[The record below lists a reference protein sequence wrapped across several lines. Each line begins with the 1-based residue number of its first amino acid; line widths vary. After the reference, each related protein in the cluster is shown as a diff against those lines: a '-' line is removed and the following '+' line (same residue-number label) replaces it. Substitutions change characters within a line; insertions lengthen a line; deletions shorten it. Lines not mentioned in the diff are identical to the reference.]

1 MKIAILV
8 ALNVAFLAFVIS
20 LRKKKGLLSFFD
32 NGKWWLT
39 WLSIAIITLMDELT
53 SVFYV
58 PAEAYL
64 EVGATAFVFIMATSV
79 FMRFLSNRMV
89 EIAQILE
96 FHNIRGGGVYSF
108 SYLVLGPK
116 ASFIAIASILVTYI
130 LTAAISTVAAVN
142 NGMSMVGDSAIISY
156 IAMFGIVWGVAGLN
170 ILGVREN
177 ARFTFTIFMVAA
189 AVLLTFLVSTIIDP
203 SANQGQQIIKG
214 FSTTWGNL
222 TGGGVF
228 DGLGY
233 LIFGF
238 ASVILAYSGIE
249 SVVQTAGLVKSWKD
263 IRRAYLFLA
272 LTVGVFTP
280 LLTMM
285 VLTRTDI
292 DIAASKNNLL
302 VAVAHAVNGEMFAVV
317 LAILAIFTLIMAVNT
332 AFVAS
337 SELLEQVAHRYGFA
351 WLSHTNRRDSLYR
364 IHILNATL
372 FSIIIAI
379 TAGSQTIL
387 AHMYAVGLVASFTI
401 NMGSLLYYRYSRG
414 TTEVREYKTSRSG
427 TLVIFLMLLG
437 AFIFI
442 ASHKFAGLAVWAV
455 CVVVFMIIGIRV
467 AKRRAPEIAHFHQTD
482 NPMSL
487 IFQCAESEAGMFE
500 IIFRRPKDSTPLL
513 PDRNIAYVTF
523 YSPRAGSPVKM
534 GENHYRF
541 PIKAESLYS
550 RLVSFIDLLQYDFP
564 DKAIRFHLGWPTSSW
579 VDRMSVGVMVFSL
592 MRLPKQFPM
601 YDFVMEYHRGEL
613 TAPGQTA
620 PPPLPPPTLPA
631 SAADKERSTGA

>member
-1 MKIAILV
+1 MKLAILI
-8 ALNVAFLAFVIS
+8 ALNVALLAFALS
-20 LRKKKGLLSFFD
+20 LRKKKGLLSYIE

-64 EVGATAFVFIMATSV
+64 EVGATAFVLIIVTSI

-96 FHNIRGGGVYSF
+96 NNNIRGGGVYSF

-130 LTAAISTVAAVN
+130 LTAAISTVSAVN
-142 NGMSMVGDSAIISY
+142 NGMALVGESPILAY
-156 IAMFGIVWGVAGLN
+156 IAMGAIIWGVAGLN

-177 ARFTFTIFMVAA
+177 ARFTFTIFIVAA
-189 AVLLTFLVSTIIDP
+189 CVLVTFLASTFIDP
-203 SANQGQQIIKG
+203 SPDQGAQIINGFKATYTNVTKG
-214 FSTTWGNL
+214 D
-222 TGGGVF
+222 VF
-228 DGLGY
+228 DGIGY
-233 LIFGF
+233 IIFGF

-249 SVVQTAGLVKSWKD
+249 SVVQTAGLVKGWRD
-263 IRRAYLFLA
+263 IKKAYFFLA
-272 LTVGVFTP
+272 ITVGIFTP

-285 VLTRTDI
+285 VLTRTDV
-292 DIAASKNNLL
+292 DIVANKDNLL
-302 VAVAHAVNGEMFAVV
+302 VAVAEKINGEMFAIV

-337 SELLEQVAHRYGFA
+337 SELLEQVAHRYGFK
-351 WLSHTNRRDSLYR
+351 WLSQTNRRDSLYR
-364 IHILNATL
+364 IHLLNAGL

-379 TAGSQTIL
+379 TAGSQTVL

-401 NMGSLLYYRYSRG
+401 NMGSLLYYRYSKG
-414 TTEVREYKTSRSG
+414 TAEIQEYKTSRVG
-427 TLVIFLMLLG
+427 TLIIFLMLLG

-442 ASHKFAGLAVWAV
+442 ASHKFFGLAVWAI
-455 CVVVFMIIGIRV
+455 CVLVFMIIGIRV
-467 AKRRAPEIAHFHQTD
+467 AKRRAPEIAHYHQSD

-487 IFQCAESEAGMFE
+487 IFQCAESEEREFE
-500 IIFRRPKDSTPLL
+500 IIFRRPKDATPLL
-513 PDRNIAYVTF
+513 PDRNVAYVTF

-534 GENHYRF
+534 GDNHYRF
-541 PIKAESLYS
+541 PIKAESLAS
-550 RLVSFIDLLQYDFP
+550 RLESFIDLLRYDFP

-579 VDRMSVGVMVFSL
+579 LDRMSTGVMVFSM

-613 TAPGQTA
+613 GAKPTAPE
-620 PPPLPPPTLPA
+620 PLPVLPP
-631 SAADKERSTGA
+631 ADKETETGA

>member
-1 MKIAILV
+1 MKLAILI
-8 ALNVAFLAFVIS
+8 ALNVALLAFAFS
-20 LRKKKGLLSFFD
+20 LRKKKGLLSYVE

-58 PAEAYL
+58 PAESYL
-64 EVGATAFVFIMATSV
+64 EVGATAFVLIIATSI

-116 ASFIAIASILVTYI
+116 ASFIAIASILVSYI

-142 NGMSMVGDSAIISY
+142 NGMAMIGDLPILSYAAMGAII
-156 IAMFGIVWGVAGLN
+156 WGVAGLN

-177 ARFTFTIFMVAA
+177 ARFTFTIFIVAA
-189 AVLLTFLVSTIIDP
+189 AVLISFLASTLIDP
-203 SANQGQQIIKG
+203 SPDQGHQIIQGFKQTFHNVTKG
-214 FSTTWGNL
+214 D
-222 TGGGVF
+222 VF
-228 DGLGY
+228 DGIGY
-233 LIFGF
+233 IIFGF

-249 SVVQTAGLVKSWKD
+249 SVVQTAGLVRGWRD
-263 IRRAYLFLA
+263 IKKAYFFLA
-272 LTVGVFTP
+272 ITVGIFTP

-285 VLTRTDI
+285 VLTRTDV
-292 DIAASKNNLL
+292 DFIANKDNLL
-302 VAVAHAVNGEMFAVV
+302 VAVARTINGELFAMI
-317 LAILAIFTLIMAVNT
+317 LAILASFTLIMAVNT

-351 WLSHTNRRDSLYR
+351 WLSQTNKRDSLYR
-364 IHILNATL
+364 IHLLNAAL
-372 FSIIIAI
+372 FSVIIAI
-379 TAGSQTIL
+379 TAGSQTVL

-414 TTEVREYKTSRSG
+414 TTEIQEYKTSRSG
-427 TLVIFLMLLG
+427 TMVIFLMLLG

-442 ASHKFAGLAVWAV
+442 ASHKFFGLAVWLAV
-455 CVVVFMIIGIRV
+455 VIVFMIIGIRV
-467 AKRRAPEIAHFHQTD
+467 AKRRAPEIAHYHQSD

-487 IFQCAESEAGMFE
+487 IFQCAESEDREFE
-500 IIFRRPKDSTPLL
+500 IIFRRPKDQTPLL
-513 PDRNIAYVTF
+513 PDRNVAYVTF
-523 YSPRAGSPVKM
+523 YSPRAGSPLKM
-534 GENHYRF
+534 GDNHYRF
-541 PIKAESLYS
+541 PIKAESLAS
-550 RLVSFIDLLQYDFP
+550 RLESFIDLFLYDFP

-579 VDRMSVGVMVFSL
+579 LDRMSTGVMVFSM

-613 TAPGQTA
+613 GPKPSAPE
-620 PPPLPPPTLPA
+620 PLPTLPPV
-631 SAADKERSTGA
+631 DKEHETGA

>member
-64 EVGATAFVFIMATSV
+64 EVGVTAFVFIIATSV

-156 IAMFGIVWGVAGLN
+156 IAMFGIIWGVAGLN

-177 ARFTFTIFMVAA
+177 ARFTFTIFIVAA

-222 TGGGVF
+222 TSGGVF

-272 LTVGVFTP
+272 LTVGIFTP

-292 DIAASKNNLL
+292 DLVANKDNLL
-302 VAVAHAVNGEMFAVV
+302 VAVAQAVNGEMFAVV

-351 WLSHTNRRDSLYR
+351 WLAQTNRRDSLYR
-364 IHILNATL
+364 IHVLNATL
-372 FSIIIAI
+372 FSVIIAI

-437 AFIFI
+437 AFLFI

-455 CVVVFMIIGIRV
+455 CVVVFLIIGIRV

-487 IFQCAESEAGMFE
+487 IFQCAESEAEMFE
-500 IIFRRPKDSTPLL
+500 IIFRRPKDTTLLL

-534 GENHYRF
+534 GDNHYRF

-550 RLVSFIDLLQYDFP
+550 RLVSFIDLLRYDFP

-613 TAPGQTA
+613 THSAPNAA
-620 PPPLPPPTLPA
+620 PVMLPT
-631 SAADKERSTGA
+631 SAEDKERSTGA

>member
-1 MKIAILV
+1 MKLAILI
-8 ALNVAFLAFVIS
+8 ALNVALLAFALS
-20 LRKKKGLLSFFD
+20 LRKKKGLLSYIE

-39 WLSIAIITLMDELT
+39 WLSVAIITLMDELT

-64 EVGATAFVFIMATSV
+64 EVGVSAFVFIIATSV

-142 NGMSMVGDSAIISY
+142 NGMSLVGENAILAY
-156 IAMFGIVWGVAGLN
+156 IAMGLIVWGVAGLN

-177 ARFTFTIFMVAA
+177 ARFTFTIFIAAA
-189 AVLLTFLVSTIIDP
+189 AVLITFLVSTIIDP
-203 SANQGQQIIKG
+203 SADQGGKIIEG
-214 FSTTWGNL
+214 FSKTWDGL
-222 TGGGVF
+222 TGNGLPS
-228 DGLGY
+228 GLGY

-249 SVVQTAGLVKSWKD
+249 SVVQTAGLVKGWRD
-263 IRRAYLFLA
+263 IKKAYFFLA
-272 LTVGVFTP
+272 ITVGVFTP

-292 DIAASKNNLL
+292 DFIANKDNLL
-302 VAVAHAVNGEMFAVV
+302 VAVARTVNGDVFAVV

-351 WLSHTNRRDSLYR
+351 WLSQTNKKDSLYR

-372 FSIIIAI
+372 FSVIIAV
-379 TAGSQTIL
+379 TAGSQTVL

-401 NMGSLLYYRYSRG
+401 NMGSLLYYRYSLG
-414 TTEVREYKTSRSG
+414 TTEIREYKTSRAG
-427 TLVIFLMLLG
+427 TLVIFVMLLS
-437 AFIFI
+437 AFVFI
-442 ASHKFAGLAVWAV
+442 AMHKFAGLAVWAI
-455 CVVVFMIIGIRV
+455 CVVIFMIIGIRV
-467 AKRRAPEIAHFHQTD
+467 AKRRAPEIAHYQQSD

-487 IFQCAESEAGMFE
+487 IFQCAESEDREFE
-500 IIFRRPKDSTPLL
+500 IIFRRPKDATPLL
-513 PDRNIAYVTF
+513 PDRNVAYVTF

-534 GENHYRF
+534 GDNHYRF
-541 PIKAESLYS
+541 PIKAESLAS
-550 RLVSFIDLLQYDFP
+550 RLESFIDLLQYDFP

-579 VDRMSVGVMVFSL
+579 LDRMSTGVMVFSM

-613 TAPGQTA
+613 GPKPTAPD
-620 PPPLPPPTLPA
+620 PLPTLPTV
-631 SAADKERSTGA
+631 DKEHETGA